1 MFSSQSRARVMQTR
15 YHLATLKKGN
25 STISEYFHNAKTYSD
40 LLASIGQPLSNND
53 IVTYLLAGL
62 PSDYD
67 SLIVTVTMR
76 LEDFL
81 LDDLYGHLL
90 THELQ
95 WEQQATVPDLGLPTA
110 NLATKPSSPN
120 QPHHPFTNFH
130 GCGNNGGRGRGKGH
144 FSRGRGNNGSYSNTS
159 SSRSFYQICLKVG
172 HTAPTCWHRFEQN
185 YQAQPGQSQAFV
197 ATTSSSVDP
206 VWYPDTSAN
215 NHLTSDLS
223 NLNLNV
229 ENYNGQDQVHIGN
242 GQAAP
247 HSVNTSSTHVP
258 LPSIPQPIS
267 NSPPN
272 LVLHNTPSTSTPTAS
287 PSSTSIPSL
296 PYSTNVNMQIPCPVE
311 RLNQHPMQTRSCAN
325 IVKPKQLYLG
335 IIKYPLPKALFA
347 VNTASTTEPSCF
359 TEASKSPEWR
369 AAMNTE
375 FTALLKNGTWNLVP
389 LKSHTNV
396 VGCKWVFRIKRNAD
410 GSLA

>member
-1 MFSSQSRARVMQTR
+1 MQTR

-25 STISEYFHNAKTYSD
+25 STISEYFHKAKTYSD

-76 LEDFL
+76 LKDFP

-95 WEQQATVPDLGLPTA
+95 LEQQATVPDLGLPTA
-110 NLATKPSSPN
+110 NLATTPSSPN

-130 GCGNNGGRGRGKGH
+130 GCGNNGGRGHGKGH
-144 FSRGRGNNGSYSNTS
+144 FSCGLGNNGSYSNTS

-197 ATTSSSVDP
+197 AATSSSVDP
-206 VWYPDTSAN
+206 IWYPDTGAN

-229 ENYNGQDQVHIGN
+229 ENYNGQDQVHISN
-242 GQAAP
+242 GQGL
-247 HSVNTSSTHVP
+247 HIHHIGSSILCSSSHDFFLKNILHVP
-258 LPSIPQPIS
+258 HISQNLLSIHQFAKDNNVFFEFHPSFFYVKDLFSGAILLSDKSKDGLHKIKPRAFLGERVSLNQWHAPLGHPALRVVRQILSQHHLAIS
-267 NSPPN
+267 TNKSPP
-272 LVLHNTPSTSTPTAS
+272 VCHA
-287 PSSTSIPSL
+287 
-296 PYSTNVNMQIPCPVE
+296 C
-311 RLNQHPMQTRSCAN
+311 
-325 IVKPKQLYLG
+325 
-335 IIKYPLPKALFA
+335 
-347 VNTASTTEPSCF
+347 
-359 TEASKSPEWR
+359 
-369 AAMNTE
+369 
-375 FTALLKNGTWNLVP
+375 
-389 LKSHTNV
+389 
-396 VGCKWVFRIKRNAD
+396 
-410 GSLA
+410 